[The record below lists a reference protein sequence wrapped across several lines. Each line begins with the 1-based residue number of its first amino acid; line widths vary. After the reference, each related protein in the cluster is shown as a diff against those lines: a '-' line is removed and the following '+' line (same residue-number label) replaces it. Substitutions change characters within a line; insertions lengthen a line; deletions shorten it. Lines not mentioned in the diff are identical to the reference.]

1 MANGSEVALGLVLFG
16 QNNKIQFEL
25 LVGNVTL
32 WDTVFEAVQ
41 RPPRLE
47 GALGFSREAKKG
59 AGPGGGVTGRI
70 AQGLGGC
77 SSNDFFCII
86 NGWGSQSGSKR
97 NMGTWSGALGLHHG
111 AGPAG
116 GLEMGSPVLNQWSAV
131 KEGRAVTPRWTIS
144 LCLLASEGP
153 VWEEGGRGREARAG
167 ESRVPLSLLMSCG
180 SEEAEQ
186 L

>member
-1 MANGSEVALGLVLFG
+1 
-16 QNNKIQFEL
+16 
-25 LVGNVTL
+25 
-32 WDTVFEAVQ
+32 
-41 RPPRLE
+41 
-47 GALGFSREAKKG
+47 
-59 AGPGGGVTGRI
+59 
-70 AQGLGGC
+70 
-77 SSNDFFCII
+77 
-86 NGWGSQSGSKR
+86 
-97 NMGTWSGALGLHHG
+97 MGTWSGALGLHHG

-131 KEGRAVTPRWTIS
+131 KEGRAGTPRWTIS

-167 ESRVPLSLLMSCG
+167 ESRVPLSQLMSCG